1 MWQTITPILAELE
14 LQPWW
19 QALKALAASIVLA
32 YLVRWLM
39 TRVAPRIVAHTH
51 TDYDDQVIEALR
63 TPTFLTVLLFG
74 INLTLILIELPNPY
88 YSYCL
93 SALKTAGILT
103 WVIFFG
109 RMAKLLLAA
118 LSRNTQRFTLVQPQ
132 TLPALGNLT
141 TTVILGGAIY
151 FLLLA
156 WRIDVSAWVASAG
169 IIGLAVSLAA
179 RDTLANLFSGLA
191 ILADAPFRVGDFIVL
206 ETGERGEVTQIGL
219 RSSRLIT
226 RDEIEIIVPNS
237 VLANTKI
244 INEAGG
250 PDPRHRVRV
259 QVQVA
264 YGSDMDQVREA
275 LLSAAAAEPQ
285 VCREPAAR
293 VRFRR
298 FEDSGMAVELLAW
311 VPEPVMR
318 GRVLD
323 ALNTA
328 VYKRFAED
336 GINIPFPQRVLHIA
350 NGSASGLP
358 EEAV

>member
-1 MWQTITPILAELE
+1 MWEQFIVLLSELE
-14 LQPWW
+14 TQSWW
-19 QALKALAASIVLA
+19 QALKVLMVSVILA
-32 YLVRWLM
+32 YLVRWLL
-39 TRVAPRIVAHTH
+39 TRVAPKITALTS
-51 TDYDDQVIEALR
+51 TGFDDQIIKALK
-63 TPTFLTVLLFG
+63 TPVFLTVLLFG
-74 INLTLILIELPNPY
+74 TNLALLLIELPNTY
-88 YSYCL
+88 YAYGL
-93 SALKTAGILT
+93 SALKTAAILV

-109 RMAKLLLAA
+109 RMAKLLLES
-118 LSRNTQRFTLVQPQ
+118 LSRRPESFTLVQPQ

-169 IIGLAVSLAA
+169 ILGLAVSLAA
-179 RDTLANLFSGLA
+179 RDTLANLFAGLA

-206 ETGERGEVTQIGL
+206 ESGERGEVTEIGL

-259 QVQVA
+259 QLQVA
-264 YGSDMDQVREA
+264 YGSDMAQVRRV
-275 LLSAAAAEPQ
+275 LLETASDEEQ
-285 VCREPAAR
+285 VCQEPEPR

-298 FEDSGMAVELLAW
+298 FEDSGVAVELLAW
-311 VPEPVMR
+311 VPEPWMR

-323 ALNTA
+323 SLNTR
-328 VYKRFAED
+328 VYNRFAEE
-336 GINIPFPQRVLHIA
+336 GIEIPFPQRVVHMT
-350 NGSASGLP
+350 SSSP
-358 EEAV
+358 